1 MREIE
6 GYLMPEDL
14 YYHKEHMW
22 VRVEDGKAI
31 VGLTDFNQK
40 AAGELSFIEL
50 PMEGDEVSK
59 DEVVGSFETG
69 KWLGKIYAPVS
80 GTVTKVNEEL
90 EDDPSIVNK
99 DPYGEGWLFEIEMSN
114 PDELKELMKGDSDE
128 VVEWLKKEIEKI
140 KK

>member
-1 MREIE
+1 MREVE
-6 GYLMPEDL
+6 GYLVPEDL

-22 VRVEDGKAI
+22 VKVEDGKAI
-31 VGLTDFNQK
+31 VGITDFNQK
-40 AAGELSFIEL
+40 AAGELSYIEL

-80 GTVTKVNEEL
+80 GTITRVNTDL

-99 DPYGEGWLFEIEMSN
+99 DPYGEGWMFEIEMSN
-114 PDELKELMKGDSDE
+114 PDELNELMKGDSDE
-128 VVEWLKKEIEKI
+128 VIEWLKKEIEKI

>member
-22 VRVEDGKAI
+22 VRVENGKAI

-114 PDELKELMKGDSDE
+114 PDELKDLMKGDSDE

>member
-22 VRVEDGKAI
+22 VRVENGKAI

-80 GTVTKVNEEL
+80 GTVTKVNAEL

>member
-114 PDELKELMKGDSDE
+114 PDELKDLMKGDSDE

>member
-1 MREIE
+1 
-6 GYLMPEDL
+6 
-14 YYHKEHMW
+14 
-22 VRVEDGKAI
+22 
-31 VGLTDFNQK
+31 
-40 AAGELSFIEL
+40 SFIEL

>member
-1 MREIE
+1 
-6 GYLMPEDL
+6 MPEDL

>member
-22 VRVEDGKAI
+22 VRVENGKAI